1 MGKPFYG
8 TRSLWLTIVF
18 PGSSILAI
26 GTNGISST
34 ISHVNGRAFFETHH
48 DFCLSIHIPVVA
60 NDVLLVVLEVTH
72 IRATVHPPEH
82 GTILLQASQHGILL
96 GLHAID
102 SWSILW
108 IELSTLLLIIELH
121 QDFHLAIA
129 IHIGAAGIVRLI
141 SSLERLIVLDDNF
154 LIVITEYS
162 SCFRSL
168 LLYSIQYRLHGIL
181 TTFRTRSI
189 CKVRYIQ
196 WFSVYPGT
204 ISIEIVLHIVILIGL
219 DTP

>member
-8 TRSLWLTIVF
+8 TRSLWLTIVL

-26 GTNGISST
+26 STNGISSS
-34 ISHVNGRAFFETHH
+34 ICHVDGRAFFETHH
-48 DFCLSIHIPVVA
+48 DLCLAIHIPVVA
-60 NDVLLVVLEVTH
+60 NDVLLIVLEITH
-72 IRATVHPPEH
+72 VRTAVHPPEN
-82 GTILLQASQHGILL
+82 GTILFQTSQHGILL
-96 GLHAID
+96 GLNAID
-102 SWSILW
+102 GRSILW
-108 IELSTLLLIIELH
+108 IELFTFLLIGELH

-141 SSLERLIVLDDNF
+141 SSLERLIMLDNNF

-189 CKVRYIQ
+189 CKIRYIQ